1 MGETAVHKHVSD
13 NLHRFEE
20 RTCRIKQSAPLVHFI
35 AQQKRECKK
44 NYVDGYNIKCNT
56 AGIYI
61 VEHAA
66 NL

>member
-1 MGETAVHKHVSD
+1 
-13 NLHRFEE
+13 LHRFEE

-44 NYVDGYNIKCNT
+44 NYVDGYNIKCNA
-56 AGIYI
+56 AGIYV